1 MEIDTE
7 EKKVERKRKNREAAK
22 QFRER
27 QKNLQADLELEVEQ
41 LETESASMT
50 SHISQLEAENTLLH
64 VLLKDMREQIVAQGT
79 QSPGNLQVIFSGAFL
94 HCCSTCKWPLL
105 SLSRIRILNI
115 PWATRYLPKASATFI
130 PEVVVFCHLILE
142 SIEDPTLG
150 MHMLKNN
157 DQMLGA
163 VSRGSIQISHLL
175 VVTNFKLWADVE
187 MRESYFSAT
196 SCINYSSPLLTLF
209 SY

>member
-94 HCCSTCKWPLL
+94 HCCSTCK
-105 SLSRIRILNI
+105 
-115 PWATRYLPKASATFI
+115 
-130 PEVVVFCHLILE
+130 
-142 SIEDPTLG
+142 
-150 MHMLKNN
+150 
-157 DQMLGA
+157 
-163 VSRGSIQISHLL
+163 
-175 VVTNFKLWADVE
+175 
-187 MRESYFSAT
+187 
-196 SCINYSSPLLTLF
+196 
-209 SY
+209 